1 MLITSNS
8 LYWVITALFAVT
20 FDCDAESITPS
31 RRQTIISKLFQF
43 CRQIIGPNTSAE
55 SASVSSEPIVVTRGE
70 HGISRK
76 QFSPNAIKVL
86 YRLKDGGYD
95 AYLVGG
101 CIRDILL
108 GQQPKDFDVVTNA
121 TPDQVKKLFRNCRL
135 IGRRFRLAHIVFG
148 REIIEV
154 ATMRGHHEAQEDKNQ
169 ISQSS
174 NEGQLLRDNVF
185 GSIEEDA
192 ERRDFSINALYYSIK
207 DFSIHDYA
215 NGLAA
220 IKAKQI
226 ELIGDPET
234 RYREDPVRMLRAVRF
249 ATKLDMSI
257 APKSEKPI
265 SELASL
271 LDNIPPARL
280 FEETLKLFLNGKAEA
295 NFLMLRKYG
304 LFRSLFPELDKILDK
319 NPSGLEH
326 TLIQQMFQNTD
337 KRINADKKVTP
348 AFIFAALLWFPLL
361 ERTKKIQSQ
370 EQLSEYDAFAQAM
383 NKVLSDN
390 SQHIAVPKRFTLGAR
405 DIWHIQHRLDKRAG
419 QRAYRLTQQPRFKA
433 AYDFLLLR
441 VDAGETQHTELA
453 QWWTQYLSKD
463 INGQKEMVKSLGHQG
478 GPKPRKRRRPTK
490 KPTE

>member
-1 MLITSNS
+1 VNTCCD
-8 LYWVITALFAVT
+8 
-20 FDCDAESITPS
+20 FDCNGEPINRFS

-43 CRQIIGPNTSAE
+43 CRQIIGPSANNE
-55 SASVSSEPIVVTRGE
+55 NVAISSEPLVIPRGE

-101 CIRDILL
+101 CIRDVLL

-121 TPDQVKKLFRNCRL
+121 TPEQVKKLFRNCRL

-174 NEGQLLRDNVF
+174 EHGQLLRDNVF

-192 ERRDFSINALYYSIK
+192 ERRDFSINALYYSIN
-207 DFSIHDYA
+207 DFCVYDYA

-249 ATKLDMSI
+249 ATKLDMQI
-257 APKSEKPI
+257 APASEKPI
-265 SELASL
+265 TELASL

-280 FEETLKLFLNGKAEA
+280 FEEILKLFLNGKAQQ
-295 NFLMLRKYG
+295 NFIMLRQYG
-304 LFRSLFPELDKILDK
+304 LFKSLFPELDRILDK
-319 NPSGLEH
+319 KPGGLEE
-326 TLIQQMFQNTD
+326 TFIKQMFANTD
-337 KRINADKKVTP
+337 IRINADKKVTP
-348 AFIFAALLWFPLL
+348 AFVFAALLWFPLI
-361 ERTKKIQSQ
+361 ERTEKIRRQ
-370 EQLSEYDAFAQAM
+370 EQLSEYDAFAQAI
-383 NKVLSDN
+383 NKVLSEN
-390 SQHIAVPKRFTLGAR
+390 AQHIAVPKRFTLGAR
-405 DIWHIQHRLDKRAG
+405 DIWHIQQRLDKRAG

-441 VDAGETQHTELA
+441 VDAGETEHTELA
-453 QWWTQYLSKD
+453 QWWTQYLGQD
-463 INGQKEMVKSLGHQG
+463 INGQKEMVRELGHQG
-478 GPKPRKRRRPTK
+478 GPKPRKRPRRRTTK

>member
-1 MLITSNS
+1 VNTCCD
-8 LYWVITALFAVT
+8 
-20 FDCDAESITPS
+20 FDCNGEPINRFS

-43 CRQIIGPNTSAE
+43 CRQIIGPSANNE
-55 SASVSSEPIVVTRGE
+55 NVAISSEPLVIPRGE

-101 CIRDILL
+101 CIRDVLL

-121 TPDQVKKLFRNCRL
+121 TPEQVKKLFRNCRL

-174 NEGQLLRDNVF
+174 EHGQLLRDNVF

-192 ERRDFSINALYYSIK
+192 ERRDFSINALYYSIN
-207 DFSIHDYA
+207 DFCVYDYA

-249 ATKLDMSI
+249 ATKLDMQI
-257 APKSEKPI
+257 APASEKPI
-265 SELASL
+265 TELASL

-280 FEETLKLFLNGKAEA
+280 FEEILKLFLNGKAQQ
-295 NFLMLRKYG
+295 NFIMLRQYG
-304 LFRSLFPELDKILDK
+304 LFKSLFPELDRILDK
-319 NPSGLEH
+319 KPGGLEE
-326 TLIQQMFQNTD
+326 TFIKQMFANTD
-337 KRINADKKVTP
+337 IRINADKKVTP
-348 AFIFAALLWFPLL
+348 AFVFAALLWFPLI
-361 ERTKKIQSQ
+361 ERTEKIRRQ
-370 EQLSEYDAFAQAM
+370 EQLSEYDAFAQAI
-383 NKVLSDN
+383 NKVLSEN
-390 SQHIAVPKRFTLGAR
+390 AQHIAVPKRFTLGAR
-405 DIWHIQHRLDKRAG
+405 DIWHIQQRLDKRAG

-441 VDAGETQHTELA
+441 VDAGETEHTELV
-453 QWWTQYLSKD
+453 QWWTQYLGQD
-463 INGQKEMVKSLGHQG
+463 INGQKEMVRELGHQG
-478 GPKPRKRRRPTK
+478 GPKPRKRPRRRTTK

>member
-1 MLITSNS
+1 MNTCCD
-8 LYWVITALFAVT
+8 
-20 FDCDAESITPS
+20 FDCNGEPINRFS

-43 CRQIIGPNTSAE
+43 CRQIIGPSANNE
-55 SASVSSEPIVVTRGE
+55 NVAISSEPLVIPRGE

-101 CIRDILL
+101 CIRDVLL

-121 TPDQVKKLFRNCRL
+121 TPEQVKKLFRNCRL

-174 NEGQLLRDNVF
+174 EHGQLLRDNVF

-192 ERRDFSINALYYSIK
+192 ERRDFSINALYYSIN
-207 DFSIHDYA
+207 DFCVYDYA

-249 ATKLDMSI
+249 ATKLDMQI
-257 APKSEKPI
+257 APASEKPI
-265 SELASL
+265 TELASL

-280 FEETLKLFLNGKAEA
+280 FEEILKLFLNGKAQQ
-295 NFLMLRKYG
+295 NFIMLRQYG
-304 LFRSLFPELDKILDK
+304 LFKSLFPELDRILDK
-319 NPSGLEH
+319 NPGGLEE
-326 TLIQQMFQNTD
+326 TFIKQMFANTD
-337 KRINADKKVTP
+337 IRINADKKVTP
-348 AFIFAALLWFPLL
+348 AFVFAALLWFPLI
-361 ERTKKIQSQ
+361 ERTEKIRRQ
-370 EQLSEYDAFAQAM
+370 EQLSEYDAFAQAI
-383 NKVLSDN
+383 NKVLSEN
-390 SQHIAVPKRFTLGAR
+390 AQHIAVPKRFTLGAR
-405 DIWHIQHRLDKRAG
+405 DIWHIQQRLDKRAG

-441 VDAGETQHTELA
+441 VDAGETEHAELA
-453 QWWTQYLSKD
+453 QWWTQYLDQD
-463 INGQKEMVKSLGHQG
+463 INGQKEMVRELGHQG
-478 GPKPRKRRRPTK
+478 GPKPRKRPRRRTTK
-490 KPTE
+490 KPAE

>member
-1 MLITSNS
+1 MNTCCD
-8 LYWVITALFAVT
+8 
-20 FDCDAESITPS
+20 FDCNSEPINRFS

-43 CRQIIGPNTSAE
+43 CRQIIGPSANNE
-55 SASVSSEPIVVTRGE
+55 NVAISSEPLVIPRGE

-101 CIRDILL
+101 CIRDVLL

-121 TPDQVKKLFRNCRL
+121 TPEQVKKLFRNCRL

-174 NEGQLLRDNVF
+174 EHGQLLRDNVF

-192 ERRDFSINALYYSIK
+192 ERRDFSINALYYSIN
-207 DFSIHDYA
+207 DFCVYDYA

-249 ATKLDMSI
+249 ATKLDMQI
-257 APKSEKPI
+257 APASEKPI
-265 SELASL
+265 TELASL

-280 FEETLKLFLNGKAEA
+280 FEEILKLFLNGKAQQ
-295 NFLMLRKYG
+295 NFIMLRQYG
-304 LFRSLFPELDKILDK
+304 LFKSLFPELDRILNK
-319 NPSGLEH
+319 NPGGLEE
-326 TLIQQMFQNTD
+326 TFIKQMFANTD
-337 KRINADKKVTP
+337 IRINADKKVTP
-348 AFIFAALLWFPLL
+348 AFVFAALLWFPLI
-361 ERTKKIQSQ
+361 ERTEKIRRQ
-370 EQLSEYDAFAQAM
+370 EQLSEYDAFAQAI
-383 NKVLSDN
+383 NKVLSEN
-390 SQHIAVPKRFTLGAR
+390 AQHIAVPKRFTLGAR
-405 DIWHIQHRLDKRAG
+405 DIWHIQQRLDKRAG

-441 VDAGETQHTELA
+441 VDAGETEHTELA
-453 QWWTQYLSKD
+453 QWWTQYLGQD
-463 INGQKEMVKSLGHQG
+463 INGQKEMVRELGHQG
-478 GPKPRKRRRPTK
+478 GPKPRKRPRRRTTK
-490 KPTE
+490 KPAE

>member
-1 MLITSNS
+1 MNTC
-8 LYWVITALFAVT
+8 YD
-20 FDCDAESITPS
+20 FDCNGEPINRFS

-43 CRQIIGPNTSAE
+43 CRQIIGPSANNE
-55 SASVSSEPIVVTRGE
+55 NVAISSEPLVIPRGE

-101 CIRDILL
+101 CIRDVLL

-121 TPDQVKKLFRNCRL
+121 TPEQVKKLFRNCRL

-174 NEGQLLRDNVF
+174 EHGQLLRDNVF

-192 ERRDFSINALYYSIK
+192 ERRDFSINALYYSIN
-207 DFSIHDYA
+207 DFCVYDYA

-249 ATKLDMSI
+249 ATKLDMQI
-257 APKSEKPI
+257 APASEKPI
-265 SELASL
+265 TELASL

-280 FEETLKLFLNGKAEA
+280 FEEILKLFLNGKAQQ
-295 NFLMLRKYG
+295 NFIMLRQYG
-304 LFRSLFPELDKILDK
+304 LFKSLFPELDRILNK
-319 NPSGLEH
+319 NPGGLEE
-326 TLIQQMFQNTD
+326 TFIKQMFANTD
-337 KRINADKKVTP
+337 IRINADKKVTP
-348 AFIFAALLWFPLL
+348 AFVFAALLWFPLI
-361 ERTKKIQSQ
+361 ERTEKIRRQ
-370 EQLSEYDAFAQAM
+370 EQLSEYDAFAQAI
-383 NKVLSDN
+383 NKVLSEN
-390 SQHIAVPKRFTLGAR
+390 AQHIAVPKRFTLGAR
-405 DIWHIQHRLDKRAG
+405 DIWHIQQRLDKRAG

-441 VDAGETQHTELA
+441 VDAGETEHTELA
-453 QWWTQYLSKD
+453 QWWTQYLGQD
-463 INGQKEMVKSLGHQG
+463 INGQKEMVRELGHQG
-478 GPKPRKRRRPTK
+478 GPKPRKRPRRRTTK
-490 KPTE
+490 KPAE

>member
-1 MLITSNS
+1 MG
-8 LYWVITALFAVT
+8 
-20 FDCDAESITPS
+20 PS
-31 RRQTIISKLFQF
+31 ANNENVAI
-43 CRQIIGPNTSAE
+43 
-55 SASVSSEPIVVTRGE
+55 SSEPLVIPRGE

-101 CIRDILL
+101 CIRDVLL

-121 TPDQVKKLFRNCRL
+121 TPEQVKKLFRNCRL

-174 NEGQLLRDNVF
+174 EHGQLLRDNVF

-192 ERRDFSINALYYSIK
+192 ERRDFSINALYYSIN
-207 DFSIHDYA
+207 DFCVYDYA

-249 ATKLDMSI
+249 ATKLDMQI
-257 APKSEKPI
+257 APASEKPI
-265 SELASL
+265 TELASL

-280 FEETLKLFLNGKAEA
+280 FEEILKLFLNGKAQQ
-295 NFLMLRKYG
+295 NFIMLRQYG
-304 LFRSLFPELDKILDK
+304 LFKSLFPELDRILDK
-319 NPSGLEH
+319 KPGGLEE
-326 TLIQQMFQNTD
+326 TFIKQMFANTD
-337 KRINADKKVTP
+337 IRINADKKVTP
-348 AFIFAALLWFPLL
+348 AFVFAALLWFPLI
-361 ERTKKIQSQ
+361 ERTEKIRRQ
-370 EQLSEYDAFAQAM
+370 EQLSEYDAFAQAI
-383 NKVLSDN
+383 NKVLSEN
-390 SQHIAVPKRFTLGAR
+390 AQHIAVPKRFTLGAR
-405 DIWHIQHRLDKRAG
+405 DIWHIQQRLDKRAG

-441 VDAGETQHTELA
+441 VDAGETEHTELA
-453 QWWTQYLSKD
+453 QWWTQYLGQD
-463 INGQKEMVKSLGHQG
+463 INGQKEMVRELGHQG
-478 GPKPRKRRRPTK
+478 GPKTRKRPRRRTTK

>member
-1 MLITSNS
+1 MNTCCD
-8 LYWVITALFAVT
+8 
-20 FDCDAESITPS
+20 FDCNGEPINRFS

-43 CRQIIGPNTSAE
+43 CRQIIGPSANNE
-55 SASVSSEPIVVTRGE
+55 NVAISSEPLVIPRGE

-101 CIRDILL
+101 CIRDVLL

-121 TPDQVKKLFRNCRL
+121 TPEQVKKLFRNCRL

-174 NEGQLLRDNVF
+174 EHGQLLRDNVF

-192 ERRDFSINALYYSIK
+192 ERRDFSINALYYSIN
-207 DFSIHDYA
+207 DFCVYDYA

-249 ATKLDMSI
+249 ATKLDMQI
-257 APKSEKPI
+257 APASEKPI
-265 SELASL
+265 TELASL

-280 FEETLKLFLNGKAEA
+280 FEEILKLFLNGKAQQ
-295 NFLMLRKYG
+295 NFIMLRQYG
-304 LFRSLFPELDKILDK
+304 LFKSLFPELDRILDK
-319 NPSGLEH
+319 KPGGLEE
-326 TLIQQMFQNTD
+326 TFIKQMFANTD
-337 KRINADKKVTP
+337 IRINADKKVTP
-348 AFIFAALLWFPLL
+348 AFVFAALLWFPLI
-361 ERTKKIQSQ
+361 ERTEKIRRQ
-370 EQLSEYDAFAQAM
+370 EQLSEYDAFAQAI
-383 NKVLSDN
+383 NKVLSEN
-390 SQHIAVPKRFTLGAR
+390 AQHIAVPKRFTLGAR
-405 DIWHIQHRLDKRAG
+405 DIWHIQQRLDKRAG

-441 VDAGETQHTELA
+441 VDAGETEHTELA
-453 QWWTQYLSKD
+453 QWWTQYLGQD
-463 INGQKEMVKSLGHQG
+463 INGQKEMVRELGHQG
-478 GPKPRKRRRPTK
+478 GPKPRKRPRRRTTK

>member
-1 MLITSNS
+1 MNTCCD
-8 LYWVITALFAVT
+8 
-20 FDCDAESITPS
+20 FDCNSEPINRFS

-43 CRQIIGPNTSAE
+43 CRQIIDPSANNE
-55 SASVSSEPIVVTRGE
+55 NVAISSEPLVIPRGE

-101 CIRDILL
+101 CIRDVLL

-121 TPDQVKKLFRNCRL
+121 TPEQVKKLFRNCRL

-174 NEGQLLRDNVF
+174 EHGQLLRDNVF

-192 ERRDFSINALYYSIK
+192 ERRDFSINALYYSIN
-207 DFSIHDYA
+207 DFCVYDYA

-249 ATKLDMSI
+249 ATKLDMQI
-257 APKSEKPI
+257 APASEKPI
-265 SELASL
+265 TELASL

-280 FEETLKLFLNGKAEA
+280 FEEILKLFLNGKAQQ
-295 NFLMLRKYG
+295 NFIMLRQYG
-304 LFRSLFPELDKILDK
+304 LFKSLFPELDRILDK
-319 NPSGLEH
+319 KPGGLEE
-326 TLIQQMFQNTD
+326 TFIKQMFANTD
-337 KRINADKKVTP
+337 IRINADKKVTP
-348 AFIFAALLWFPLL
+348 AFVFAALLWFPLI
-361 ERTKKIQSQ
+361 ERTEKIRRQ
-370 EQLSEYDAFAQAM
+370 EQLSEYDAFAQAI
-383 NKVLSDN
+383 NKVLSEN
-390 SQHIAVPKRFTLGAR
+390 AQHIAVPKRFTLGAR
-405 DIWHIQHRLDKRAG
+405 DIWHIQQRLDKRAG

-441 VDAGETQHTELA
+441 VDAGETEHTELA
-453 QWWTQYLSKD
+453 QWWTQYLGQD
-463 INGQKEMVKSLGHQG
+463 INGQKEMVRELGHQG
-478 GPKPRKRRRPTK
+478 GPKPRKRPRRRTTK

>member
-1 MLITSNS
+1 MVSQS
-8 LYWVITALFAVT
+8 
-20 FDCDAESITPS
+20 TPS

-43 CRQIIGPNTSAE
+43 CRQIIGPNTSAQ

-174 NEGQLLRDNVF
+174 DEGQLLRDNVF

-249 ATKLDMSI
+249 ATKLDMTI
-257 APKSEKPI
+257 APNSEKPI
-265 SELASL
+265 SELANL

-280 FEETLKLFLNGKAEA
+280 FEEILKLFLNGKAEA
-295 NFLMLRKYG
+295 NFLMLRKYS
-304 LFRSLFPELDKILDK
+304 LFKSLFPELDEILDRSP
-319 NPSGLEH
+319 NGLEN
-326 TLIQQMFQNTD
+326 TFVQKMFQNTD

-348 AFIFAALLWFPLL
+348 AFVFAALLWFPLL
-361 ERTKKIQSQ
+361 ERTKKIQNQ
-370 EQLSEYDAFAQAM
+370 ERLSEYDAFAQAM

>member
-1 MLITSNS
+1 MNTCCD
-8 LYWVITALFAVT
+8 
-20 FDCDAESITPS
+20 FDCNSEPINRFS

-43 CRQIIGPNTSAE
+43 CRQIIGPSANNE
-55 SASVSSEPIVVTRGE
+55 NVAISSEPLVIPRGE

-101 CIRDILL
+101 CIRDVLL

-121 TPDQVKKLFRNCRL
+121 TPEQVKKLFRNCRL

-174 NEGQLLRDNVF
+174 EHGQLLRDNVF

-192 ERRDFSINALYYSIK
+192 ERRDFSINALYYSIN
-207 DFSIHDYA
+207 DFCVYDYA

-249 ATKLDMSI
+249 ATKLDMQI
-257 APKSEKPI
+257 APSSEKPI
-265 SELASL
+265 TELASL

-280 FEETLKLFLNGKAEA
+280 FEEILKLFLNGKAQQ
-295 NFLMLRKYG
+295 NFIMLRQYG
-304 LFRSLFPELDKILDK
+304 LFKSLFPELDRILDK
-319 NPSGLEH
+319 KPGGLEE
-326 TLIQQMFQNTD
+326 TFIKQMFANTD
-337 KRINADKKVTP
+337 IRINADKKVTP
-348 AFIFAALLWFPLL
+348 AFVFAALLWFPLI
-361 ERTKKIQSQ
+361 ERTEKIRRQ
-370 EQLSEYDAFAQAM
+370 EQLSEYDAFAQAI
-383 NKVLSDN
+383 NKVLSEN
-390 SQHIAVPKRFTLGAR
+390 AQHIAVPKRFTLGAR
-405 DIWHIQHRLDKRAG
+405 DIWHIQQRLDKRAG

-441 VDAGETQHTELA
+441 VDAGETEHTELA
-453 QWWTQYLSKD
+453 QWWTQYLGQD
-463 INGQKEMVKSLGHQG
+463 INGQKEMVRELGHQG
-478 GPKPRKRRRPTK
+478 GPKPRKRPRRRTTK

>member
-1 MLITSNS
+1 MNTCCD
-8 LYWVITALFAVT
+8 
-20 FDCDAESITPS
+20 FDCNSEPINRFS

-43 CRQIIGPNTSAE
+43 CRQIIGPSANNE
-55 SASVSSEPIVVTRGE
+55 NVAISSEPLVIPRGE

-101 CIRDILL
+101 CIRDVLL

-121 TPDQVKKLFRNCRL
+121 TPEQVKKLFRNCRL

-174 NEGQLLRDNVF
+174 EHGQLLRDNVF

-192 ERRDFSINALYYSIK
+192 ERRDFSINALYYSIN
-207 DFSIHDYA
+207 DFCVYDYA

-249 ATKLDMSI
+249 ATKLDMQI
-257 APKSEKPI
+257 ALASEKPI
-265 SELASL
+265 TELASL

-280 FEETLKLFLNGKAEA
+280 FEEILKLFLNGKAQQ
-295 NFLMLRKYG
+295 NFIMLRQYG
-304 LFRSLFPELDKILDK
+304 LLKSLFPELDRILDK
-319 NPSGLEH
+319 KPGGLEE
-326 TLIQQMFQNTD
+326 TFIKQMFANTD
-337 KRINADKKVTP
+337 IRINADKKVTP
-348 AFIFAALLWFPLL
+348 AFVFAALLWFPLI
-361 ERTKKIQSQ
+361 ERTEKIRRQ
-370 EQLSEYDAFAQAM
+370 EQLSEYDAFAQAI
-383 NKVLSDN
+383 NKVLSEN
-390 SQHIAVPKRFTLGAR
+390 AQHIAVPKRFTLGAR
-405 DIWHIQHRLDKRAG
+405 DIWHIQQRLDKRAG

-441 VDAGETQHTELA
+441 VDAGETEHTELA
-453 QWWTQYLSKD
+453 QWWTQYLGQD
-463 INGQKEMVKSLGHQG
+463 INGQKEMVRELGHQG
-478 GPKPRKRRRPTK
+478 GPKPRKRPRRRTTK

>member
-1 MLITSNS
+1 MKGQS
-8 LYWVITALFAVT
+8 
-20 FDCDAESITPS
+20 TPS
-31 RRQTIISKLFQF
+31 RRRIIISKLFQF

-55 SASVSSEPIVVTRGE
+55 NASASVSSEPLVITRGE

-86 YRLKDGGYD
+86 YRLKDGGFD

-154 ATMRGHHEAQEDKNQ
+154 ATMRGHHEAPESKNQ

-174 NEGQLLRDNVF
+174 TEGQLLRDNVF

-192 ERRDFSINALYYSIK
+192 ERRDFSINALYYSIN

-257 APKSEKPI
+257 APNSEKPI
-265 SELASL
+265 SELANL

-280 FEETLKLFLNGKAEA
+280 FEEVLKLFLNGKAEA
-295 NFLMLRKYG
+295 NFLMLRQYG
-304 LFRSLFPELDKILDK
+304 LFRALFPALDKILEA
-319 NPSGLEH
+319 NPNGLEQAFV
-326 TLIQQMFQNTD
+326 QQMFQNTD

-361 ERTKKIQSQ
+361 AITKKLQAE

-383 NKVLSDN
+383 NKVLSE
-390 SQHIAVPKRFTLGAR
+390 SAQHIAVPKRFTLGAR

-441 VDAGETQHTELA
+441 VDAGETEHKELA
-453 QWWTQYLSKD
+453 QWWTQYLSQD
-463 INGQKEMVKSLGHQG
+463 INGQKDMVKNLGHQG
-478 GPKPRKRRRPTK
+478 GPKPRKRSRRRAPR
-490 KPTE
+490 KPAE

>member
-1 MLITSNS
+1 MG
-8 LYWVITALFAVT
+8 
-20 FDCDAESITPS
+20 PS
-31 RRQTIISKLFQF
+31 ATVNTEQPQVSTQPL
-43 CRQIIGPNTSAE
+43 IIGRN
-55 SASVSSEPIVVTRGE
+55 E

-86 YRLKDGGYD
+86 YRLKDGGFD

-121 TPDQVKKLFRNCRL
+121 TPEQVKKLFRNCRL

-154 ATMRGHHEAQEDKNQ
+154 ATMRGHHEAPVDKNQ
-169 ISQSS
+169 TSQSS
-174 NEGQLLRDNVF
+174 GEGQLLRDNVF
-185 GSIEEDA
+185 GNIEEDA
-192 ERRDFSINALYYSIK
+192 ERRDFSINALYYSIN

-226 ELIGDPET
+226 ELIGDPQT

-257 APKSEKPI
+257 APDTEKPLT
-265 SELASL
+265 ELASL
-271 LDNIPPARL
+271 LDNIPSARL
-280 FEETLKLFLNGKAEA
+280 YEETLKLFLNGKAEA

-304 LFRSLFPELDKILDK
+304 LFNALFPALDGILEQ
-319 NPSGLEH
+319 NPDGFEH
-326 TLIQQMFQNTD
+326 AFIKQMFRNTD
-337 KRINADKKVTP
+337 ERINAEKKVTP
-348 AFIFAALLWFPLL
+348 AFVFAALLWFPLL
-361 ERTKKIQSQ
+361 KITKQLQQQ
-370 EQLSEYDAFAQAM
+370 EQLSEYDAFQQGM
-383 NKVLSDN
+383 NKVLSE
-390 SQHIAVPKRFTLGAR
+390 SAQHVAVPKRFTLGAR

-441 VDAGETQHTELA
+441 VEAGEQEHTELVK
-453 QWWTQYLSKD
+453 WWTEYLAKD
-463 INGQKEMVKSLGHQG
+463 INGQKELVKALGSQG
-478 GPKPRKRRRPTK
+478 APKGRRRTRRRSPKPA
-490 KPTE
+490 E